1 MFNGNAAAD
10 IELEKKP
17 LVGRVK
23 WFNNQKGYGFIVHE
37 TDPDIFVHHSA
48 IQMEGYR
55 TLKQDEAVQFELV
68 TTSKGLQAVNVT
80 RVQ

>member
-1 MFNGNAAAD
+1 MYNGNAAAN
-10 IELEKKP
+10 IEAEKKP
-17 LVGRVK
+17 LLGRVK

-55 TLKQDEAVQFELV
+55 TLKQDEVVQFELV
-68 TTSKGLQAVNVT
+68 STSKGLQAVNVT
-80 RVQ
+80 RGP